1 EGHDEESPFQDLNN
15 LALRNLAAWV
25 PALDLYGCRRRT
37 GRTASYEA
45 VATWRP
51 SSTGRPLEQ
60 RKRNIQISGSR
71 GIKYFGTGY
80 GFSHINLVMRA
91 RECSRSEAVEWL
103 DEHVRT
109 KDGPDVDFE
118 ALARGSNSVDDA
130 DTPDNCSTP
139 VGKAPTRYRFKL
151 TPYWEMRP

>member
-1 EGHDEESPFQDLNN
+1 
-15 LALRNLAAWV
+15 
-25 PALDLYGCRRRT
+25 
-37 GRTASYEA
+37 
-45 VATWRP
+45 
-51 SSTGRPLEQ
+51 
-60 RKRNIQISGSR
+60 RKRNLQISGSR
-71 GIKYFGTGY
+71 GIKDFGTGE
-80 GFSHINLVMRA
+80 GFSPINLVMRA

-151 TPYWEMRP
+151 TPYWEMRPGVERPYLVDELIPAKGIAVVWGAPKCFKSFFVLDAMLHVAKGWEYHDRAV